1 MVASSSSAA
10 LLLVVLVVLVG
21 GAWGAADLGTM
32 VVASQCLNQLMIAKN
47 ETSFEMTFARRRDDD
62 DPPRAPPPRSE
73 GPQAR
78 RCLTRVCL
86 RCLPNTREPTGRSGA
101 HGMYDAPSGY

>member
-62 DPPRAPPPRSE
+62 DPPRASAAKRGPPGSIE
-73 GPQAR
+73 GA
-78 RCLTRVCL
+78 
-86 RCLPNTREPTGRSGA
+86 
-101 HGMYDAPSGY
+101 